1 MNFDWVIA
9 PVTQAA
15 ILGAGLL
22 GSLAIWISAKRE
34 TRAAFREIELLR
46 VSTETTIKDL
56 TAHIQEMRAE
66 PAIETQPAPTPIM
79 NMTMQGFNLTTR
91 TKVLRMHRRGET
103 ASSIAAAL
111 GVQHEE
117 VDLLVKLDQMFEAP
131 AVCSAG

>member
-1 MNFDWVIA
+1 MNFDWIIA

-34 TRAAFREIELLR
+34 TRAASREIERLR
-46 VSTETTIKDL
+46 ISTESTIKDL
-56 TAHIQEMRAE
+56 AAQIQELRAE

-117 VDLLVKLDQMFEAP
+117 VDLLVKLDQMLEAP